1 MKIQKTS
8 IFNKRN
14 LLLAMGVCTLVSC
27 SDKTNTYGIINND
40 KSINYKNAFEFL
52 KKNAILNFH
61 INAEGVQEQDS
72 KWIKDADI
80 KENVE
85 LSYNK
90 SKELIQSN
98 AISDYSFINFVLP
111 YKVNFSDDFN
121 WREMVLKNYEL
132 PSSYT
137 LNSEKSVIES
147 VNYLNNKLKNVKMP
161 YADPFPQEDYWSF
174 AQLQKENKGSD
185 IAMVNLANYINKAN
199 GLPVTI
205 DYAPVWGNVNGGKAW
220 NALVINEKKSF
231 PFSGGTE
238 NIGNFNPTRIINTI
252 KDSLHN
258 SYTITKVYRRGFVP
272 DTASVY
278 LKYYKT
284 LSKMGFTSTY
294 SDIDVTDQYTKTIK
308 YNVNGFYNDKTELGL
323 LSVFCFNKWLPVAA
337 ISPKHKQKV
346 FDKVGVGALYL
357 VHTPESSGKKS
368 LFYVDKNGKL
378 LSFDKSKKSLIS
390 ISQAE
395 SVAERMKNLAS
406 HHKNTA
412 DINALAEK
420 IIGSKLQDGTSYT
433 LYRFADNSWEKQE
446 TKSVV
451 NNTLSFT
458 SRYQDGI
465 YLTALENDHQIN
477 SKRPFILIG
486 GKVVFI

>member
-1 MKIQKTS
+1 MKIHKTS

-14 LLLAMGVCTLVSC
+14 VLFAVSICTLASC
-27 SDKTNTYGIINND
+27 SDKTNNYGILNSD

-61 INAEGVQEQDS
+61 ISEAGVQEQDS
-72 KWIKDADI
+72 KFIKDEEI
-80 KENVE
+80 KDNIE
-85 LSYNK
+85 LSYDR
-90 SKELIQSN
+90 SKALIRSN
-98 AISDYSFINFVLP
+98 AISDYSFVNFVLP
-111 YKVNFSDDFN
+111 YKVNFSEDFN
-121 WREMVLKNYEL
+121 WRKIVLNNYEL
-132 PSSYT
+132 PSNYV
-137 LNSEKSVIES
+137 LDSEKSVIES
-147 VNYLNNKLKNVKMP
+147 VNFLNNKLKNLKMP
-161 YADPFPQEDYWSF
+161 YSDPFPQEDYWSF
-174 AQLQKENKGSD
+174 NKLLTGNKGSD

-199 GLPVTI
+199 GIPVTI
-205 DYAPVWGNVNGGKAW
+205 DYAPVWGNANGGKAW
-220 NALVINEKKSF
+220 NALVLDQKKSF

-238 NIGNFNPTRIINTI
+238 NIGNFNPTKIINSI
-252 KDSLHN
+252 KDTLHN

-294 SDIDVTDQYTKTIK
+294 SDIDVTDQYTKTIR
-308 YNVNGFYNDKTELGL
+308 YNVNGFYDDKTELGL

-378 LSFDKSKKSLIS
+378 LFFDQSKKSPIS

-395 SVAERMKNLAS
+395 SVVERMRNLAYD
-406 HHKNTA
+406 HKNTS
-412 DINALAEK
+412 DIRSLAEK
-420 IIGSKLQDGTSYT
+420 TIHAKLQDGTSYT
-433 LYRFADNSWEKQE
+433 LYRFTDNNWEKQE
-446 TKSVV
+446 TRSVV
-451 NNTLSFT
+451 NSRLSFA

-465 YLTALENDHQIN
+465 YLAALEKDDNIN
-477 SKRPFILIG
+477 SRRPFILIG
-486 GKVVFI
+486 GQIVFI